1 MTVLQPPITPKGK
14 IADEALSQEIIRL
27 YENEP
32 DLREL
37 PRLLFDG
44 VGRLVDAEVVAYA
57 EFHPPSRDLRALVS
71 VGGDPEA
78 RARSMAA
85 FSRHMH
91 THPFWQGDPGFF
103 GEKALR
109 ESDFFDE
116 ETYLGL
122 PMVKEVFLPSGAR
135 RIISI
140 VIENEGY
147 VVRLSGYRVL
157 GRPAFSDDERDR
169 LEAFRPHILRAYRH
183 AQQRTLAKLKP
194 GDRLRFAF
202 PELTGRQVE
211 VAAWLAEG
219 KSNEDIAAILDVG
232 IDTVKAHVKALYSKL
247 GADGRLAVAVI
258 AHTIPPFAQLPPL
271 WKLTSEA
278 WGARTRP
285 KAEQPAE

>member
-1 MTVLQPPITPKGK
+1 MTVLEQTITPKGK
-14 IADEALSQEIIRL
+14 THDDVLSQEIIRL

-32 DLREL
+32 DLRDL
-37 PRLLFDG
+37 PGLLFDG
-44 VGRLVDAEVVAYA
+44 VGRLIDAEVVAYA
-57 EFHPPSRDLRALVS
+57 EFHYPSRDFRALVS
-71 VGGDPEA
+71 VGDDPEA
-78 RARSMAA
+78 RAKGMAA

-91 THPFWQGDPGFF
+91 SHPFWLGDPRFF
-103 GEKALR
+103 GERALR

-116 ETYLGL
+116 QTYLGL
-122 PMVKEVFLPSGAR
+122 PMVREVFLPSRAR

-157 GRPAFSDDERDR
+157 GRPAFSDSDRDR
-169 LEAFRPHILRAYRH
+169 LEAFRPHLLRSYRH
-183 AQQRTLAKLKP
+183 AQQRTLSNLSP
-194 GDRLRFAF
+194 GDRLRYAF
-202 PELTGRQVE
+202 PELTARQVE
-211 VAAWLAEG
+211 VASWLAEG
-219 KSNEDIAAILDVG
+219 KSNEDIAAIIDVG

-258 AHTIPPFAQLPPL
+258 AHTIPPFGRLPPL

-285 KAEQPAE
+285 KAGQPAD